1 MTGLRNYLIVTASY
15 WSFTLTDG
23 ALRMLVLLH
32 FYALG
37 YTPFT
42 LATLFLL
49 YETAGIFANLGGG
62 WLATRFGIPR
72 MLQVGLVLQIAG
84 LLLLSAMNPA
94 WGAAF
99 SVAWVVLAQGI
110 SGVAKDVTK
119 TASKS
124 AIKATSEGGN
134 TQLFKWVAWFTGS
147 KNAMK
152 GFGFFAG
159 GLLLQL
165 VGFNPALWLMAAML
179 GIVLVGVLLSLPAE
193 LGKAKAS
200 TSFSELFA
208 KSRAINLISAA
219 RIFLFGSR
227 DVWFVVG
234 LPVFLYANGWRYIEV
249 AGFIAAWTIGYGMV
263 QAVAPLVVRRSRDG
277 LSREIPEARLW
288 GALLA
293 AIPAVLAVLV
303 QAHVAFNPALL
314 VVVGLSVFGFVFA
327 VISSLHSYLVLAYAG
342 SKKAAEDVGFYYAAN
357 AAGRLVGILLSGAM
371 TQYGGLAACLWGS
384 AVMLALCLTLVFAL
398 PGGVENG
405 LLPYRRLNNRVR
417 RPQSLRSGLI

>member
-1 MTGLRNYLIVTASY
+1 MMGGIRNYLIVTASY

-32 FYALG
+32 FYTLG

-62 WLATRFGIPR
+62 WLATRYGIPR
-72 MLQVGLVLQIAG
+72 MLQVGLMLQIGG

-94 WGAAF
+94 WGPAF
-99 SVAWVVLAQGI
+99 SVTWVVIAQGV
-110 SGVAKDVTK
+110 SGVAKDITK

-124 AIKATSEGGN
+124 AIKATSEGGAG
-134 TQLFKWVAWFTGS
+134 QLFRWVAWFTGS

-159 GLLLQL
+159 GVLLQL
-165 VGFNPALWLMAAML
+165 VGFHPALWLMAGMF
-179 GIVLVGVLLSLPAE
+179 VLVLGGVVTSLPTT

-200 TSFSELFA
+200 KSFGELFA
-208 KSRAINLISAA
+208 KSRAVNLISAA

-234 LPVFLYANGWRYIEV
+234 LPVFLYANGWKYIEV
-249 AGFIAAWTIGYGMV
+249 AGFIAAWTIGYGLV
-263 QAVAPLVVRRSRDG
+263 QAIAPSVIRRSPDG

-288 GALLA
+288 GTVLT

-303 QAHVAFNPALL
+303 QARIASNPALL

-357 AAGRLVGILLSGAM
+357 AAGRLTGILLSGAL
-371 TQYGGLAACLWGS
+371 TQYGGLPACLWGS
-384 AVMLALCLTLVFAL
+384 AAMLALCLLLTFAL
-398 PGGVENG
+398 PGGE
-405 LLPYRRLNNRVR
+405 RRHVAV
-417 RPQSLRSGLI
+417 PAAE

>member
-1 MTGLRNYLIVTASY
+1 MTGIRNYLIVTASY

-32 FYALG
+32 FYTLG

-62 WLATRFGIPR
+62 WLATRYGIPR

-84 LLLLSAMNPA
+84 LLFLSAMNPA
-94 WGAAF
+94 WGAAL
-99 SVAWVVLAQGI
+99 SIGWVVLAQGI

-159 GLLLQL
+159 GLLLQF

-179 GIVLVGVLLSLPAE
+179 GTVLVGVVLSLPTE

-200 TSFSELFA
+200 KSFGELFA
-208 KSRAINLISAA
+208 KTRAVNVISAA
-219 RIFLFGSR
+219 RVFLFGSR

-234 LPVFLYANGWRYIEV
+234 LPVFLYANGWKYIEV
-249 AGFIAAWTIGYGMV
+249 AGFIAAWTIGYGVV
-263 QAVAPLVVRRSRDG
+263 QAIAPTVVRRSLDG

-303 QAHVAFNPALL
+303 QAHVSSDPALL
-314 VVVGLSVFGFVFA
+314 VVIGLSVFGFVFA

-357 AAGRLVGILLSGAM
+357 AAGRLTGILLSGAL
-371 TQYGGLAACLWGS
+371 TQYGGLPACLWGS
-384 AVMLALCLTLVFAL
+384 AVMLGLCLMLVFVL
-398 PGGVENG
+398 PGGVEQRAIIV
-405 LLPYRRLNNRVR
+405 PAAE
-417 RPQSLRSGLI
+417 